1 MSIVTA
7 DWLAERIGEGNV
19 RVLDVRWYLIDH
31 DLGRREYAEGHI
43 PGAVFM
49 DLEDDLSDLS
59 IDREGRHP
67 IPEPAVLKS
76 RFERVGIGTDTTVV
90 TYDNGPSA
98 IAARAWWLL
107 RNLGHPDV
115 HVLDGG
121 LKAWKQGGHP
131 LSADVPNHPIA
142 TFDTDVTEW
151 DTVTLSDVADRG
163 DTVLLD
169 ARAPERF
176 RGDVEPADPVAG
188 HIPGAVNLPT
198 TDLIGDDQRLLAP
211 EELRARFAA
220 AGAHPDETTY
230 ACCGSGVTACHLV
243 LAASVAGLPEP
254 RLYPGSY
261 SQWVREGMPVDT
273 GD

>member
-1 MSIVTA
+1 MSIVGA
-7 DWLAERIGEGNV
+7 EWLAGRLDGRNV

-59 IDREGRHP
+59 IEREGRHP
-67 IPEPAVLKS
+67 IPEPSVLRE
-76 RFERVGIGTDTTVV
+76 RFERAGIGTDTTVV

-107 RNLGHPDV
+107 RSLGHPDA

-121 LKAWKQGGHP
+121 MQAWKDGGYP
-131 LSADVPNHPIA
+131 LSDAVPSHPTA
-142 TFDTDVTEW
+142 TFETEVTEW
-151 DTVTLSDVADRG
+151 DTVGLTDVAARG

-176 RGDVEPADPVAG
+176 RGEVEPADPVAG

-198 TDLIGDDQRLLAP
+198 TELVGPDQRLLAP
-211 EELRARFAA
+211 EELRRRFAR
-220 AGAHPDETTY
+220 AGAHPGETTY
-230 ACCGSGVTACHLV
+230 ASCGSGVTACHLV

-254 RLYPGSY
+254 RLYAGSY
-261 SQWVREGMPVDT
+261 SQWVREGMPVET
-273 GD
+273 GT